1 MSLTTTSLTR
11 AAGLCAV
18 AGGLLFIAVQIN
30 HPPVN
35 LALVT
40 TPEWAIRETMKISMA
55 VLTLIGIAGMYL
67 SQVRKN
73 GWVGLLGYLILS
85 AGFLMM
91 LTVEVAGLV
100 VMPAIAGSASGYVSS
115 VLAVANNGTGT
126 QDIGLMAP
134 LNLLV
139 GLGYMGGG
147 LVFGIG
153 LFRAKVLT
161 RWGSLFLAV
170 ATPLSALIPLLPQ
183 INQRLFAVP
192 TGLALIVLGVSLWR
206 QSRSRAAITTQ
217 TTASLVTAAVQ

>member
-35 LALVT
+35 LAFVT
-40 TPEWAIRETMKISMA
+40 TPEWAIRQSMKICMA

-100 VMPAIAGSASGYVSS
+100 VMPAIAGSAPGYVSS

-147 LVFGIG
+147 LVFGIA

-192 TGLALIVLGVSLWR
+192 TGLAMIVLGWSLWR
-206 QSRSRAAITTQ
+206 TSRGRTVEIAQ
-217 TTASLVTAAVQ
+217 TTESRVPVSVS

>member
-100 VMPAIAGSASGYVSS
+100 VMPAIAGSAPGYVSS

-170 ATPLSALIPLLPQ
+170 ATPLSA
-183 INQRLFAVP
+183 F
-192 TGLALIVLGVSLWR
+192 
-206 QSRSRAAITTQ
+206 
-217 TTASLVTAAVQ
+217 

>member
-91 LTVEVAGLV
+91 CLLYTSPSPRDGLLSR
-100 VMPAIAGSASGYVSS
+100 MPSSA
-115 VLAVANNGTGT
+115 
-126 QDIGLMAP
+126 
-134 LNLLV
+134 
-139 GLGYMGGG
+139 
-147 LVFGIG
+147 
-153 LFRAKVLT
+153 
-161 RWGSLFLAV
+161 
-170 ATPLSALIPLLPQ
+170 
-183 INQRLFAVP
+183 
-192 TGLALIVLGVSLWR
+192 
-206 QSRSRAAITTQ
+206 
-217 TTASLVTAAVQ
+217 